1 MNQQEQQFEKE
12 RLAATLRRVQ
22 EQIHKN
28 AEVLGGHQHALKNSL
43 QDYWNGGGGSSIDEA
58 QHIETMNRQ
67 RALSKHSHGNA
78 RHLIKMLKSPYFGRI
93 DFSEAHYNDT
103 DKIYIGIGSLAA
115 EDGEFLVY
123 DWRAPVSSMFYDYGL
138 GKASYHCP
146 AGVIDGIIT
155 LKRQYKIT
163 DGHIQYMF
171 DSDLTIDDDILK
183 ELLAKSVDDKMHT
196 IVNSIQR
203 DQNQIIR
210 DERHKV
216 LFLEGPA
223 GSGKTS
229 VALHRIAFL
238 LYQNRESL
246 TSQNV
251 LILSPNHIFSDY
263 ISNVLPEIGEAN
275 VVQMTF
281 QDYTARSASH
291 IPLRLE
297 TRTDYFEHML
307 LHNANKQRAA
317 TIRFK
322 SSHLFNEVLT
332 KYLNWLA
339 TDWINGHPSITA
351 RGDTLF
357 GQNEWQHYYQ
367 NSFSM
372 MPPAIR
378 LEKIRAIIQKRMHD
392 LIHDVRREK
401 VAALIEAGEE
411 INEKVIK
418 ALARIQA
425 RSELKPITDY
435 VEKLTTLDP
444 LEEYVA
450 LFSDDRLFTVTGM
463 PIPGNWDTIKS
474 QTRKLINRGTL
485 PYEDIS
491 PFLYFQGIVQ
501 GFPIKQEIKHVVID
515 EAQDYSAFQYKI
527 LSQLFPES
535 SWTIVGDP
543 AQSIQ
548 PFIKTASFAEASN
561 ILGPEQTLHF
571 RLNKSYRSTQAI
583 QDFCQAILP
592 NVGESLSIHRP
603 GPKPTVVQMNNPS
616 DVAATL
622 LSTIQTVQSDGL
634 KSIGIITKNAVQ
646 ALGIYTRLK
655 ETIKTT
661 LISKEDDAFPT
672 GIVVIPSYL
681 AKGLEFDVVLVV
693 NTDANNYS
701 QEQDCNILYTI
712 CTRALHRLYLFY
724 TGNPSPYLRQVD
736 RTLYTT
742 TLVAPHPVSHN

>member
-1 MNQQEQQFEKE
+1 MNQQEQQFELA
-12 RLAATLRRVQ
+12 RLAETLQQVQ
-22 EQIHKN
+22 EQILKN
-28 AEVLGGHQHALKNSL
+28 KEVSGSHQHALKNSL

-67 RALSKHSHGNA
+67 RALSKHSQGTAH
-78 RHLIKMLKSPYFGRI
+78 HLIKMLKSPYFGRI

-103 DKIYIGIGSLAA
+103 EKIYIGIGSLAS

-138 GKASYHCP
+138 GDAAYTCP
-146 AGVIDGIIT
+146 AGVIKGTIT
-155 LKRQYKIT
+155 LKRQYKIA

-183 ELLAKSVDDKMHT
+183 ELLAKSVDEKMHT

-216 LFLEGPA
+216 LFLQGPA

-238 LYQNRESL
+238 LYQNREKL

-251 LILSPNHIFSDY
+251 LILSPNYIFSDY

-281 QDYTARSASH
+281 QDYTARSAVH
-291 IPLRLE
+291 IPLHLE

-307 LHNANKQRAA
+307 VSTANKQRAA
-317 TIRFK
+317 TISFK
-322 SSHLFNEVLT
+322 SSQLFNKVLT
-332 KYLNWLA
+332 NYLNWLSA
-339 TDWINGHPSITA
+339 DWINEHPSITA
-351 RGDTLF
+351 RGETLF
-357 GQNEWQHYYQ
+357 DQSEWQHYYQ

-378 LEKIRAIIQKRMHD
+378 LEKIRTIIQTRMHD
-392 LIHDVRREK
+392 LIYDVRREK
-401 VAALIEAGEE
+401 IAQLTEAGEE
-411 INEKVIK
+411 VNEKVIK
-418 ALARIQA
+418 ALARLQA

-435 VEKLTTLDP
+435 VEKLTTLDA
-444 LEEYVA
+444 LEEYAA
-450 LFSDDRLFTVTGM
+450 LFSDDRLFIVTST
-463 PIPGNWDTIKS
+463 PIPGNWGAIKS
-474 QTRKLINRGTL
+474 QTRKLISRGIL

-491 PFLYFQGIVQ
+491 PFLYFQGVVQ
-501 GFPIKQEIKHVVID
+501 GFPVKQDIKHVVID

-527 LSQLFPES
+527 LAQLFPNS

-548 PFIKTASFAEASN
+548 PFVNTASFTEASN
-561 ILGPEQTLHF
+561 ILGQEQTLHF
-571 RLNKSYRSTQAI
+571 RLTKSYRSTQAI
-583 QDFCQAILP
+583 QAFCQALLP
-592 NVGESLSIHRP
+592 SAGESLSINRP
-603 GPKPTVVQMNNPS
+603 GPKPTVIHINNHG
-616 DVAATL
+616 DIVATL
-622 LSTIQTVQSDGL
+622 LSTIQTVQSEGL
-634 KSIGIITKNAVQ
+634 KSIGIITKNVSQ
-646 ALGIYTRLK
+646 ALRIYPQLQEVTKATLL
-655 ETIKTT
+655 IKD
-661 LISKEDDAFPT
+661 DDAFPT

-681 AKGLEFDVVLVV
+681 AKGLEFDAVLIV
-693 NTDANNYS
+693 NTDAINYS
-701 QEQDCNILYTI
+701 QEQDGNILYTI
-712 CTRALHRLYLFY
+712 CTRALHRLYLVY
-724 TGNPSPYLRQVD
+724 TGSLSPYVRRVD
-736 RTLYTT
+736 RSLYNI
-742 TLVAPHPVSHN
+742 SG